1 MKLKDLETMFYLK
14 QLFDDDGGGADGGS
28 GGDDGAEGADGG
40 EGSGGEKKYTDD
52 DLDRIINKKFAE
64 WQKKQEKAVK
74 EAERLASMSAQEK
87 AEHERDSW
95 EQKYNDL
102 LAENTRATL
111 TAQATKLLA
120 DDGITGL
127 SDTIIGA
134 LVTDSADTTKEN
146 IKAFAKA
153 FKAAVQEA
161 VKNANRKSTPKTG
174 GSSGTMTKEDIR
186 KVKDVKLRQQLI
198 RENIDLYRK

>member
-1 MKLKDLETMFYLK
+1 MKLKELETMFYLT
-14 QLFDDDGGGADGGS
+14 QLFDDDGGGADDGS
-28 GGDDGAEGADGG
+28 GGDDGSGEEGS

-52 DLDRIINKKFAE
+52 DLDRIINRKFAE

-102 LAENTRATL
+102 LAENTKATL

-134 LVTDSADTTKEN
+134 LVTDSADSTKEN
-146 IKAFAKA
+146 IKAFSKA

-161 VKNANRKSTPKTG
+161 VKSANRKTTPKTG
-174 GSSGTMTKEDIR
+174 SSSGTMTKEDIR

>member
-1 MKLKDLETMFYLK
+1 MKLKELETMFYLK
-14 QLFDDDGGGADGGS
+14 QLFDDDGGADGGS
-28 GGDDGAEGADGG
+28 GGDDGSGEEGS
-40 EGSGGEKKYTDD
+40 EGSGGEKKYTDE

-120 DDGITGL
+120 DDGISGL

-134 LVTDSADTTKEN
+134 LVTDSADSTKEN
-146 IKAFAKA
+146 IKAFSKA

-161 VKNANRKSTPKTG
+161 VKNANRKTTPKTG
-174 GSSGTMTKEDIR
+174 GSSGTITKEDIR

-198 RENIDLYRK
+198 RENIDLFR

>member
-1 MKLKDLETMFYLK
+1 MKLQELEKLFYLT

-28 GGDDGAEGADGG
+28 GGDDGSGEEGS

-52 DLDRIINKKFAE
+52 DLDRIINRKFAE

-102 LAENTRATL
+102 LAENTKATL

-134 LVTDSADTTKEN
+134 LVTDSADSTKEN
-146 IKAFAKA
+146 IKAFSKA

-161 VKNANRKSTPKTG
+161 VKNANRKTTPKTG
-174 GSSGTMTKEDIR
+174 GSSGTITKEDIR

-198 RENIDLYRK
+198 RENIDLFR

>member
-1 MKLKDLETMFYLK
+1 MKLKELETMFYLK
-14 QLFDDDGGGADGGS
+14 QLFDDDGGADGGS
-28 GGDDGAEGADGG
+28 GGDDGSGEEGS
-40 EGSGGEKKYTDD
+40 EGSGGEKKYTDE

-120 DDGITGL
+120 DDGISGL

-146 IKAFAKA
+146 IKSFSKA

-161 VKNANRKSTPKTG
+161 VKNANRKTTPKTG
-174 GSSGTMTKEDIR
+174 SSSGTMTKEDIR

-198 RENIDLYRK
+198 RENIDLFR